1 MAQVTLTINTFPA
14 HPDTKI
20 FVDGAEISVVN
31 GCGSK
36 KVTKNET
43 FIVAITNITLGESY
57 ETTVDCNR
65 DIVVNHDLCIG
76 FNLTLPSGA
85 QATTIIDGVEEVVGS
100 SAQLDAYDKETT
112 ITVSK
117 SGSMSKDLI
126 FSYIDKAQTREVTL
140 AESGSTPTLTVSCDT
155 PDAEIQIGTTT
166 TNTVSGAGIK
176 LVKVSKEGY
185 YPYSK
190 KINLSDKDVDLI
202 VNLKPERIKEFQLV
216 YPVFY
221 GEYIHTLRS
230 SVEEGYVHKIFFN
243 LTPKDFKLRE
253 YDPVSDTWKLKS
265 GLKIEVSTEDNS
277 NIIEDFSLQTWESD
291 PEGSG
296 GRPVSSN
303 SYYYFNL
310 ELKPNTSG
318 QIKLYVDIIDGYKT
332 ISSDPLEFEVFA
344 ENYYNG
350 SESVM
355 YIPKVFFA
363 GRSFNLYKYVEVYTH
378 PSSESANQTRRRSSP
393 VYISLIDNDDN
404 IAEVDTDGVTV
415 IPKAPGKISIRRWA
429 FWDAWHHYYHKEPVK
444 SNSDTSATIV
454 PAISAPLS
462 GIEVFLPSFQIIG
475 DEDFGPETRCFASF
489 PVPEN
494 PPSGYTNGS
503 DRFWYVLG
511 YKLTPSNFPIYLPA
525 TVDGKRRADI
535 ETRLEVVSGQEYVKE
550 IKIDN
555 NSDGIPR
562 PKISFNPMEEADIPR
577 HVKVKMCIKDL
588 ETNEEVSSNVLDLE
602 VRPRVSGSARENQF
616 EEVSNFCVVKVK
628 TDPIFLRAGQP
639 FDCRQLMVLN
649 KKVVQGKAVH
659 ERISRYFTAPLS
671 HVAFTTDTDA
681 MTIMAKAATWDSK
694 IVISGPHF
702 ARYGGAGNTVDIWS
716 TAEFGRAPLTVLDE
730 AELLCLDENFK
741 RSFKFSIDEI
751 KIDRSDT
758 GAYPYIHF
766 HNEFP
771 DGTKFP
777 SNRDNLFG
785 YSSDIAAQNIAC
797 YLNKYYNGKH
807 CISEFLE
814 YDNSSGVF
822 DWGRLKFRFEDASG
836 NVLSDMSVPNK
847 WAEGTVW
854 IAAIYGKI
862 EEYQVKAR
870 MKFTM
875 WTSNPQNIPIR
886 DKETRFYGGRTEV
899 LDADFTK
906 WYPLSKVLTVI
917 PSDTTVKKFITDGIL
932 RFSESRTSI
941 GFIGL
946 NEVAYIEE
954 INPNATNIDERF
966 RVRFAGVGRMT
977 PQFIW
982 QNYWGGGGGDFPFHV
997 YHINSDDTTISSPTN
1012 VELIPLKSE
1021 IKRGEYSAIMTKFT
1035 PEGID
1040 FAIKKLNSYVYQG
1053 WYFNYDGGEW
1063 VSASKI
1069 MEAGYINIICSS
1081 RKGVIIQGGPNA
1093 PAGVHTIGVR
1103 LGYIY
1108 TTTFT
1113 LLDSIYTAPS
1123 GSLSINVR
1131 KDSSTGAL
1139 IHDQI
1144 VSLSGGTVAFWNSGE
1159 WRLASIDSS
1168 GHVITYTAGVVDLYA
1183 VTTDG
1188 RLVKGTYSTPSSL
1201 EGYLED
1207 LNNQIEESGGQVI
1220 AVVDPLEDL
1229 KVDEDTQESVLAEST
1244 SDDMIFSLESSED
1257 VVFDSASDGPEDI
1270 KILKSSSN
1278 YRINSICAISDNPKV
1293 ATAVVFFD
1301 ENSQYFLRITPTG
1314 KGSTVVR
1321 MVCGGA
1327 PPISVNVSVTGGTA
1341 TTYSPNLEYN
1351 GTYGVTL
1358 NAYEYALVNVKVKT
1372 QDVFNDLELSVL
1384 ESCTGKII
1392 PTKEEYNAST
1402 KIATIKIELRARVSG
1417 YVYFNYGTEKL
1428 MISVA
1433 NRFWLKFKDP
1443 DGNFELGRGA
1453 SRDIVIFPL
1462 DDSIKMSEV
1471 WLDATRGY
1479 VSIGKAKAGIVDE
1492 KRAFIVPITC
1502 LRAGSADDP
1511 LTETLRAGIE
1521 GEEDISLDFRCVT
1534 KDIPPESI
1542 AFNLPSVSVTL
1553 PDDNN

>member
-20 FVDGAEISVVN
+20 FVDSDEISVVN

-36 KVTKNET
+36 KVTKNDPC
-43 FIVAITNITLGESY
+43 FVIITNATLGENY
-57 ETTVDCNR
+57 ETAVDCNR
-65 DIVVNHDLCIG
+65 DIVVNHNLCIG

-140 AESGSTPTLTVSCDT
+140 SESGSTPTLTVSCDT
-155 PDAEIQIGTTT
+155 PGAEIQIGTIT
-166 TNTVSGAGIK
+166 TNTVSGAGVK
-176 LVKVSKEGY
+176 FVKVSKEGY
-185 YPYSK
+185 YLYSK

-216 YPVFY
+216 YPVYY

-230 SVEEGYVHKIFFN
+230 SVKDGYVHKIFFN

-253 YDPVSDTWKLKS
+253 YDPASDTWKLKS

-277 NIIEDFSLQTWESD
+277 NIIEDFSLQTWDSD
-291 PEGSG
+291 PAGAG

-318 QIKLYVDIIDGYKT
+318 QIKLYVDITDGYRT

-355 YIPKVFFA
+355 YIPKVFFS
-363 GRSFNLYKYVEVYTH
+363 GRSYNLYKYVEVLTH
-378 PSSESANQTRRRSSP
+378 PSSESTNQTRRRSSP
-393 VYISLIDNDDN
+393 VYISLINNDDN

-415 IPKAPGKISIRRWA
+415 IPKAPGKISIMRWA
-429 FWDAWHHYYHKEPVK
+429 FWDSWNHYYHKEPVK
-444 SNSDTSATIV
+444 STSDTTASIV
-454 PAISAPLS
+454 PASPSLS
-462 GIEVFLPSFQIIG
+462 GIEIFLPSFEMAG
-475 DEDFGPETRCFASF
+475 GENLGRDNRCFASY
-489 PVPEN
+489 PEPEN
-494 PPSGYTNGS
+494 PPHNYDQADKYSI
-503 DRFWYVLG
+503 G
-511 YKLTPSNFPIYLPA
+511 YKLTPSSFPMTLPG
-525 TVDGKRRADI
+525 TVDERKDI
-535 ETRLEVVSGQEYVKE
+535 KTRFDIVSGLEYVKE
-550 IKIDN
+550 SGISTN
-555 NSDGIPR
+555 FGIP
-562 PKISFNPMEEADIPR
+562 KFNISFLPMEVDDIPR
-577 HVKVKMCIKDL
+577 HVEIKMYIEDL
-588 ETNEEVSSNVLDLE
+588 ETGEEVGSNVLDLE
-602 VRPRVSGSARENQF
+602 IRPKVSMLGDPNYFVDQYS
-616 EEVSNFCVVKVK
+616 SSPTVK
-628 TDPIFLRAGQP
+628 TDTIILKAGEP
-639 FDCRQLMVLN
+639 FDCRQLVSLD
-649 KKVVQGKAVH
+649 KKVYRGQEIHKG
-659 ERISRYFTAPLS
+659 ISRYITVSPSSSSNSAS
-671 HVAFTTDTDA
+671 AFTVDTDQT
-681 MTIMAKAATWDSK
+681 TIVARNATWDSAVIIWKK
-694 IVISGPHF
+694 ISVM
-702 ARYGGAGNTVDIWS
+702 YGGAGNSVPSWS
-716 TAEFGRAPLTVLDE
+716 TSWVEKIPVVVLDE
-730 AELLCLDENFK
+730 AELLCLDEDFR

-758 GAYPYIHF
+758 GAYPYTYF
-766 HNEFP
+766 HSEFP
-771 DGTKFP
+771 DGTTLPENYDSLFKYTG
-777 SNRDNLFG
+777 NKLGANL
-785 YSSDIAAQNIAC
+785 AC

-814 YDNSSGVF
+814 YSNPGGKF
-822 DWGRLKFRFEDASG
+822 DWGRLKFRFEDAAG
-836 NVLSDMSVPNK
+836 NPLSDMSVPNR

-862 EEYQVKAR
+862 EEFQVKAR
-870 MKFTM
+870 TKFTM
-875 WTSNPQNIPIR
+875 WTSNPQNIPLR
-886 DKETRFYGGRTEV
+886 DDETRFYGGRTEV

-906 WYPLSKVLTVI
+906 WYPLSKVLSLI
-917 PSDTTVKKFITDGIL
+917 PRDATVKKYITDGIL
-932 RFSESRTSI
+932 HLSNSSTSI
-941 GFIGL
+941 GFIGF
-946 NEVAYIEE
+946 NEVAYVEE
-954 INPNATNIDERF
+954 INKNATNIDERF
-966 RVRFAGVGRMT
+966 RVRFAGVGYME
-977 PQFIW
+977 PHFIW
-982 QNYWGGGGGDFPFHV
+982 QNYWGGGGGAYPFRV
-997 YHINSDDTTISSPTN
+997 DHINSDGTTTSAPSN

-1021 IKRGEYSAIMTKFT
+1021 IKRGEYTAIKTKFT

-1040 FAIKKLNSYVYQG
+1040 YTVKDLQNGFVYQG
-1053 WYFNYDGGEW
+1053 WYFNYDGGNW

-1081 RKGVIIQGGPNA
+1081 RRGVIIQGGLNA
-1093 PAGVHTIGVR
+1093 PSGEHTIGVR
-1103 LGYIY
+1103 LGYTY
-1108 TTTFT
+1108 TTTFK
-1113 LLDSIYTAPS
+1113 LLVSTYTAPS

-1131 KDSSTGAL
+1131 KDASTGAL
-1139 IHDQI
+1139 IHDQTI
-1144 VSLSGGTVAFWNSGE
+1144 TLSGGTPAFWNSGE

-1207 LNNQIEESGGQVI
+1207 LNNQIEESGGVVV
-1220 AVVDPLEDL
+1220 AEVDPLEDL

-1244 SDDMIFSLESSED
+1244 IDDMVFSLEGSGE
-1257 VVFDSASDGPEDI
+1257 VVFDSAADDPEDI
-1270 KILKSSSN
+1270 RIKKSSSN
-1278 YRINSICAISDNPKV
+1278 YRINSICVISDNPKV
-1293 ATAVVFFD
+1293 ATAEVFID
-1301 ENSQYFLRITPTG
+1301 ANSQYFLRVTPTG
-1314 KGSTVVR
+1314 KGSTVIR

-1327 PPISVNVSVTGGTA
+1327 APVSVNVNVTGGTA
-1341 TTYSPNLEYN
+1341 VTYSPNLEYN
-1351 GTYGVTL
+1351 GVYGVTL
-1358 NAYEYALVNVKVKT
+1358 SAYEYALVNVKVKS
-1372 QDVFNDLELSVL
+1372 QGVYDDLELTVP
-1384 ESCTGKII
+1384 ETCIGRII
-1392 PTKEEYNAST
+1392 PTKEGYNAST

-1417 YVYFNYGTEKL
+1417 YVYLNYGTEKL

-1443 DGNFELGRGA
+1443 DENFELGRGA

-1471 WLDATRGY
+1471 WLDATKGY
-1479 VSIGKAKAGIVDE
+1479 VSIGKARADIVDG

-1511 LTETLRAGIE
+1511 LTETLQAGIE

-1534 KDIPPESI
+1534 KDIPPEGI
-1542 AFNLPSVSVTL
+1542 AFNVSSISVNL
-1553 PDDNN
+1553 PDNNN